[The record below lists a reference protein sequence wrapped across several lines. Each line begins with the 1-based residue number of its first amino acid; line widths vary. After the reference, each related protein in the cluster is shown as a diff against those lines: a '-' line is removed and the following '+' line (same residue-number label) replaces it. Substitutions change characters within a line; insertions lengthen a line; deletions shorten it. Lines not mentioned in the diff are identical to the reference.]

1 MGNYRTVALLLAG
14 TALVL
19 ANWACCGSSPPSRS
33 LPEPTVASTTGNSA
47 ESSPISGEPLSIPTP
62 TSAPPVP
69 AADIS
74 ECTLDA
80 VFQADMTIPDN
91 TRIEIGQPFTKTW
104 RIRNTGTCGWGP
116 GYRLE
121 HVDGDRMSGPGQVAI
136 SDTPAGQNTEV
147 SVNLRA
153 PVEPGQY
160 RGYWQACVN
169 EVCFGDR
176 VYVQIVA
183 FDPLAPTATPR
194 PTAPIIVPTSPPPA
208 AVCSCSGDSYN
219 CSSFSTHRQAQAC
232 FSYCISQGRG
242 DIHRLDGDNDGVACE
257 SLP

>member
-1 MGNYRTVALLLAG
+1 LLTG
-14 TALVL
+14 TALLL
-19 ANWACCGSSPPSRS
+19 ANWACCGSSPPSRG
-33 LPEPTVASTTGNSA
+33 LPEATTASAIEDSVESSSVPGVPTVG
-47 ESSPISGEPLSIPTP
+47 PTLTP
-62 TSAPPVP
+62 MPPVP
-69 AADIS
+69 TVDVS
-74 ECTLDA
+74 ECTLVA
-80 VFQADMTIPDN
+80 VFQADVTIPDN

-104 RIRNTGTCGWGP
+104 RIRNAGTCSWGP

-121 HVDGDRMSGPGQVAI
+121 HVNGDLMSGPSQVPI
-136 SDTPAGQNTEV
+136 SETPAGQSTEV

-153 PVEPGQY
+153 PMEPGQY

-169 EVCFGDR
+169 EGCFGDR

-194 PTAPIIVPTSPPPA
+194 PTTPAIVPTSPPPA

-232 FSYCISQGRG
+232 YNYCVSQGRG

-257 SLP
+257 ALP